1 MSTTQPDSFVIS
13 LPEGWREVPI
23 DPDGLVDAVREGA
36 AATLPA
42 EVVESLEF
50 KHQLLVLRRLAQQ
63 MSASGVVFAAAMS
76 DAVTTDDADEPPL
89 FLSAVMTLATFP
101 AQSLGADTIR
111 FEHLQRGASEAA
123 ASSGL
128 ELLAEPAVVELG
140 DSPAVYVVGTQRV
153 EDPGSGSTMLLVH
166 CRYYVLIGDGDGMAA
181 LAFLTPN
188 VEISEEFA
196 ELFYSVACS
205 LEFTTA

>member
-1 MSTTQPDSFVIS
+1 VTSTHPDSFVIS
-13 LPEGWREVPI
+13 LPEGWREVPL
-23 DPDGLVDAVREGA
+23 DPAGLVDAVREGA
-36 AATLPA
+36 SATLPP
-42 EVVESLEF
+42 EMVDSLEF

-63 MSASGVVFAAAMS
+63 MSAAGVVFAAAMS

-89 FLSAVMTLATFP
+89 FLSAVMTLATFH

-123 ASSGL
+123 TSSGL
-128 ELLAEPAVVELG
+128 ELLAEPTVVELG

-153 EDPGSGSTMLLVH
+153 EDPNTGSSMLLLH
-166 CRYYVLIGDGDGMAA
+166 CRYYVIIGEGDGMAA

-188 VEISEEFA
+188 VEISDEFA
-196 ELFYSVACS
+196 ELFYSVACG